1 MIKTVF
7 RQNKENLE
15 FTGLDF
21 KAFFILMSSIDFIYI
36 YGKNSAG
43 SMNKDEWQ
51 IFMKDKMVRP
61 DILDNI
67 DDCYIDRAEED
78 EKLPHTSH
86 WGR

>member
-43 SMNKDEWQ
+43 SMNKD
-51 IFMKDKMVRP
+51 VNS
-61 DILDNI
+61 ILNFLNFYDW
-67 DDCYIDRAEED
+67 DF
-78 EKLPHTSH
+78 S
-86 WGR
+86 

>member
-1 MIKTVF
+1 
-7 RQNKENLE
+7 
-15 FTGLDF
+15 
-21 KAFFILMSSIDFIYI
+21 
-36 YGKNSAG
+36 
-43 SMNKDEWQ
+43 
-51 IFMKDKMVRP
+51 MKDKMVRP